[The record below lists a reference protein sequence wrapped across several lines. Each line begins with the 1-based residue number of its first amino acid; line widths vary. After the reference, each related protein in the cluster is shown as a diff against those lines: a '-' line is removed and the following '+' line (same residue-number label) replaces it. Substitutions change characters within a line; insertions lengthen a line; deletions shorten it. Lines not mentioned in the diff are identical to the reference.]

1 LVTFY
6 FLPKSFST
14 FFVYDWFLNM
24 CFSLDVLV
32 TVSTV
37 IFLFGVVGLVLNKR
51 NLLIILMAIELMLL
65 GLNLN
70 FIFFSVYLDDI
81 FGQIFAL
88 YVLTVAAAESAIG
101 LAIFTVYFRD
111 KQTLLLEGFVR
122 SKG

>member
-1 LVTFY
+1 M
-6 FLPKSFST
+6 S
-14 FFVYDWFLNM
+14 
-24 CFSLDVLV
+24 FSLDILI

-70 FIFFSVYLDDI
+70 LIFFSVYLDDI

-122 SKG
+122 CKG